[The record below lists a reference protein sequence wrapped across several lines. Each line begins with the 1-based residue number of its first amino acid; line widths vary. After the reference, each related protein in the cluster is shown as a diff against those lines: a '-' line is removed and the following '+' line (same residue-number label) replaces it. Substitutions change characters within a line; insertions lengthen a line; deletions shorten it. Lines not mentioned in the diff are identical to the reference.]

1 MKDRGRLKA
10 SGKTLDDFELAHG
23 QPRMKRLEHDLAVER
38 EKVDAL
44 TGTKEKVHIETQNDG
59 NTLRFALFG
68 DTQIGN
74 AYACPENLAAFYEV
88 ALKRGCKLALHTG
101 DVLDG
106 WKVYKGQE
114 FELRDVGFEAQL
126 ARFKRE
132 VPKGMRVKFITGNH
146 DASFKNLIGINVGMA
161 IQEAR
166 PDWDFVGEDQ
176 GLVELRTAKG
186 EKYLVGLYHMG
197 GGTAYA
203 VSYRPQKAI
212 EAIEGGRKPNMA
224 AFGHFHKAEMLPS
237 YRNVCGIQT
246 GCFEW
251 QTPFM
256 ARLPTPAHVGGW
268 IVEVQPGGNNTIIRT
283 EFVAFYRKRNGKNGN
298 F

>member
-1 MKDRGRLKA
+1 MTK
-10 SGKTLDDFELAHG
+10 GKTIAEFERTFGAPKL
-23 QPRMKRLEHDLAVER
+23 KRLERELAVER

-44 TGTKEKVHIETQNDG
+44 AGVKDKVHIEAQTDK

-74 AYACPENLAAFYEV
+74 AYACPENLAAFYKV
-88 ALKRGCKLALHTG
+88 AIERGCEVALHTG

-114 FELRDVGFEAQL
+114 FELRDVGFDAQL
-126 ARFKRE
+126 KRFQCE
-132 VPKGMRVKFITGNH
+132 VPKGLRVKFITGNH
-146 DASFKNLIGINVGMA
+146 DASFKNLIGISVGQA
-161 IQEAR
+161 IEKVR
-166 PDWDFVGEDQ
+166 PDWEFIGEDQ

-186 EKYLVGLYHMG
+186 NKYLVGLYHMG

-203 VSYRPQKAI
+203 VSYRVQKAI
-212 EAIEGGRKPNMA
+212 EQIEGGRKPNIA
-224 AFGHFHKAEMLPS
+224 VFGHFHKAELLPS
-237 YRNVCGIQT
+237 YRNVCGIQS

-256 ARLPTPAHVGGW
+256 QRLPTAAHVGGW
-268 IVEVQPGGNNTIIRT
+268 IVEVQPFATGTAIRA
-283 EFVAFYRKRNGKNGN
+283 EFIAFYRERM
-298 F
+298 